1 MWFLFFPTCPNF
13 FSPTCYHFPLYL
25 KNKSFGWALICNN
38 NNQNFNKCS
47 SPSPEEQIQEGPQS
61 SGLSLSQ
68 MFSFIIRKWP
78 FVDMKR
84 KDWTS
89 TSQSWFPF
97 LWCIIHSICCP
108 FNCHLKQ
115 TTIHPVLSTCSLY
128 PCVRNWLTQTKPRWA
143 LKQ

>member
-13 FSPTCYHFPLYL
+13 FSPACYHFPLYL

-89 TSQSWFPF
+89 TSQPWFLSLVYYSF
-97 LWCIIHSICCP
+97 
-108 FNCHLKQ
+108 HL
-115 TTIHPVLSTCSLY
+115 LSLQLPSKTNYYSSSTKHMLLISLCSQLANSNHTSL
-128 PCVRNWLTQTKPRWA
+128 RT
-143 LKQ
+143 